1 MLTDLRLGFRTLAR
15 NPGFAF
21 AAILSI
27 GLAIGANAAIF
38 SLADGFVLRP
48 LPVPRAS
55 EVHTVST
62 RVERGHF
69 TPFSGLSYPEY
80 QDFSGGNRSFQSVAA
95 FHPVTVGFAKDAQ
108 GQAQLRT
115 SLAVSANFFE
125 AMGVT
130 PQLGRGFNRG
140 EGQAPGRDA
149 LVLLSHQAWMTDFS
163 GDASVVG
170 RQVRLNGRD
179 FEIIGVTPES
189 FVGMD
194 LHFRPSLFFPVTME
208 RALGLSAVEPLTDR
222 EQRLYI
228 VKGRLRPGVSRAA
241 ASSEAEAIFRGL
253 QSSHPATNRN
263 VDGAVRTELQS
274 RVDDDPLTPNV
285 MAILGLLALI
295 VLAVAC
301 GNVANLISSRAS
313 ARVREAAMRLSLGA
327 GRWRLTRELMA
338 ETSVLALLGGVVGVA
353 VAATAVRLFPQIDV
367 PGDMPVTTVV
377 ELDQRVLWLTLAVA
391 TVSALLCGLGPAL
404 LAARTDVVSALKTL
418 DGGRRRL
425 WGRKTLVSVQIAGSL
440 ILLMAGTQLSRGLSS
455 ALDVDRGYQVD
466 NRITMRM
473 DPALAGYDPERT
485 VQFYRTLLERT
496 RTVGGVR
503 SATLSSWVPMA
514 DGWRSQP
521 FAPDGF
527 QLPAGQDGATVLYNV
542 VGDAF
547 FSTLGVPMVA
557 GRAFLP
563 TDRADAPLVAV
574 VNQMF
579 AQRYL
584 GDRPVGRR
592 ITLGALGGRS
602 VEIVGVSVTGK
613 NISVLEPP
621 LAFMYLP
628 FAQHPQS
635 RMTLTADVA
644 GNAAAMSG
652 LLRGVISG
660 IDPEIPVYGV
670 RTLRDIFEQRSVKV
684 VNLIRSILA
693 FVGVLGLT
701 LALLGLYALVAYQVS
716 RRTREIGI
724 RMAIGAGQRQVL
736 LMVLKQAAGMAA
748 IGIAVGL
755 SVGLAIAPALTIIGN
770 RPAYDSVLFTVAP
783 VAMLLTTI
791 LAAGIPARRASR
803 IDPQRALR
811 HE

>member
-1 MLTDLRLGFRTLAR
+1 M
-15 NPGFAF
+15 
-21 AAILSI
+21 
-27 GLAIGANAAIF
+27 
-38 SLADGFVLRP
+38 
-48 LPVPRAS
+48 
-55 EVHTVST
+55 
-62 RVERGHF
+62 
-69 TPFSGLSYPEY
+69 
-80 QDFSGGNRSFQSVAA
+80 
-95 FHPVTVGFAKDAQ
+95 
-108 GQAQLRT
+108 
-115 SLAVSANFFE
+115 
-125 AMGVT
+125 
-130 PQLGRGFNRG
+130 
-140 EGQAPGRDA
+140 
-149 LVLLSHQAWMTDFS
+149 
-163 GDASVVG
+163 
-170 RQVRLNGRD
+170 
-179 FEIIGVTPES
+179 
-189 FVGMD
+189 
-194 LHFRPSLFFPVTME
+194 
-208 RALGLSAVEPLTDR
+208 
-222 EQRLYI
+222 
-228 VKGRLRPGVSRAA
+228 
-241 ASSEAEAIFRGL
+241 
-253 QSSHPATNRN
+253 
-263 VDGAVRTELQS
+263 
-274 RVDDDPLTPNV
+274 
-285 MAILGLLALI
+285 
-295 VLAVAC
+295 
-301 GNVANLISSRAS
+301 
-313 ARVREAAMRLSLGA
+313 
-327 GRWRLTRELMA
+327 
-338 ETSVLALLGGVVGVA
+338 LALLGGVVGVA

-391 TVSALLCGLGPAL
+391 MVSALLCGLGPAL

-485 VQFYRTLLERT
+485 VQFYRTLLDRT

-527 QLPAGQDGATVLYNV
+527 QLPPGQDSATVLYNV

-574 VNQMF
+574 VNQTF

-644 GNAAAMSG
+644 SNAAAMSG
-652 LLRGVISG
+652 PLRGVIRG
-660 IDPEIPVYGV
+660 IDPDIPVYGV

-693 FVGVLGLT
+693 FVGALGLT

-724 RMAIGAGQRQVL
+724 RMAIGAEQRQVL

-748 IGIAVGL
+748 IGIAIGL

-783 VAMLLTTI
+783 VAMLLTTL